1 MLVPECPSHMDTRGM
16 SCVREGYISVDFHL
30 EERAFSSYFTMLFDN
45 KDVP

>member
-1 MLVPECPSHMDTRGM
+1 MDTRGM
-16 SCVREGYISVDFHL
+16 SYVREGYISVDFHL